1 MILVVDRFSKMTPF
15 IFCKKTNDSTKVV
28 YFFSREIAIL
38 HVLLRSILSDR
49 DTRFLGHFWRIL
61 WKNMGSKFMYS
72 LEYHPQMDEQIE
84 VVNHSLGNLLR
95 SLSGDKPS

>member
-1 MILVVDRFSKMTPF
+1 
-15 IFCKKTNDSTKVV
+15 
-28 YFFSREIAIL
+28 
-38 HVLLRSILSDR
+38 
-49 DTRFLGHFWRIL
+49 
-61 WKNMGSKFMYS
+61 MYS